1 MKAKDLMTSAPL
13 TCFPG
18 TNLAAAAALMLDG
31 DCGILP
37 VIDDGKLVGV
47 VTDRDLFIALGTRD
61 RRASDVT
68 VGEVAEA
75 PVVSCGPDE
84 DVGAVL
90 NAMREH
96 RVRRVPV
103 VGFGETVLGIVSMN
117 DIVLAT
123 KSSRPVA
130 NSALL
135 ETLQTICVHHHP
147 MARVAA
153 A

>member
-61 RRASDVT
+61 RPASDVT
-68 VGEVAEA
+68 VAEVAQA

-84 DVGAVL
+84 EIGAVL
-90 NAMREH
+90 DTMRGH

-103 VGFGETVLGIVSMN
+103 VGFGETVLGIVSIN
-117 DIVLAT
+117 DIVLAA
-123 KSSRPVA
+123 KSGRPVA

-135 ETLQTICVHHHP
+135 EALQTICAHHHP
-147 MARVAA
+147 VARVAA